1 MMRLVDPSD
10 CEPLWQHGWIRT
22 RNRRSGRAPRRTIL
36 TAAILLLLR
45 KHHGI
50 VGCECVIIQK
60 CRKKGTEMNI
70 AFLVG
75 RIIFGGY
82 WLMASFNHFKNL
94 NYMSEYA
101 KARGTPSPKLAV
113 AGTGVILLLG
123 GLSMLLGVYP
133 VVGIV
138 LLIIFLLGVSL
149 QMHSFWK
156 LDDTQMKQIDM
167 INFTKN
173 MALVGALLMFLLLPH
188 PWPMSLGIG

>member
-1 MMRLVDPSD
+1 VREVRLATSPICVAGLSV
-10 CEPLWQHGWIRT
+10 LVI
-22 RNRRSGRAPRRTIL
+22 GRHD
-36 TAAILLLLR
+36 
-45 KHHGI
+45 K
-50 VGCECVIIQK
+50 IIQSGVQSRVK
-60 CRKKGTEMNI
+60 RKQGAEMNI
-70 AFLVG
+70 AFLIG

-113 AGTGVILLLG
+113 GGTGVILLLG

-133 VVGIV
+133 VVGII
-138 LLIIFLLGVSL
+138 LLIVFLLGVSF
-149 QMHSFWK
+149 QVHSYWK
-156 LDDTQMKQIDM
+156 VDDAQMKQIDM